1 MDLSQYRS
9 GEKIECVLSDE
20 VQQIRRIIRLYKEL
34 GVNKEGIDIILAMR
48 NQILEM
54 HKEMAMLQQKLDRLE
69 NDHKLRYWEIP
80 REMGLIIDYE
90 DQWNMALYVIIRKLH
105 NQLKLG
111 KVERLILGCI
121 QTVEDYN

>member
-1 MDLSQYRS
+1 MKINNFISIQDVSNYCNVEITVLREFAEYGLITVQVQ
-9 GEKIECVLSDE
+9 GKIECVLSDE

-48 NQILEM
+48 NQIQEM

-90 DQWNMALYVIIRKLH
+90 DQ
-105 NQLKLG
+105 
-111 KVERLILGCI
+111 
-121 QTVEDYN
+121 